1 MLRTDAPRE
10 PSRQITPPRAG
21 AVAGI
26 LFSVLMIV
34 SLTITRLAPHHPAV
48 AGKAIRLAVH
58 LVPFAGVA
66 FLWFIGVVRAR
77 IGASED
83 QFFATVFLGS
93 GLLFAGCLFAS
104 AAVAGALLDR
114 PDLAAGNYELY
125 YFARRVSYTFLNVF
139 GIRMAGVFIFS
150 TCTIALRTAILPR
163 SIALSGF
170 VCGVLLLTVISS
182 WLWIAL
188 LFPAWIGLVSGY
200 VLVREWMRD

>member
-1 MLRTDAPRE
+1 MLSAP
-10 PSRQITPPRAG
+10 RQITPPRAG

-34 SLTITRLAPHHPAV
+34 SLTIIRLAPERPAV
-48 AGKAIRLAVH
+48 PGNAVRLAIH

-93 GLLFAGCLFAS
+93 GLLFAGSLFAS
-104 AAVAGALLDR
+104 AAIAGAVVDR
-114 PDLAAGNYELY
+114 PDPTPLGYDLY
-125 YFARRVSYTFLNVF
+125 YFARRVSYAFLNVF
-139 GIRMAGVFIFS
+139 GIRMAGVFVFS
-150 TCTIALRTAILPR
+150 TSTIALRTGILHR
-163 SIALSGF
+163 WIAFTGF
-170 VCGVLLLTVISS
+170 ACGVVLLIVISN

-188 LFPAWIGLVSGY
+188 IFPVWIGLVSGY
-200 VLVREWMRD
+200 VLVSEWTRH